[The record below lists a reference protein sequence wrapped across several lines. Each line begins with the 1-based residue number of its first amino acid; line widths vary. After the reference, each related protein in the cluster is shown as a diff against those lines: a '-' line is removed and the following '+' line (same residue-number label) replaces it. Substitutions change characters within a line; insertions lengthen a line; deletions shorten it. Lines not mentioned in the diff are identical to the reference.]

1 MARSFVACVLLVLL
15 HLTLAR
21 GGAIIWKHP
30 PSPSGSTPSPRV
42 APSPS
47 ELITTVAASYVPL
60 LRQGDA
66 FNETVTV
73 PVTERTDTTSPLP
86 AMIAAEDF
94 SIPLALQTCSSLI
107 ADIVLFRQLG
117 RGGNYRIPTRTT
129 FWLFGEAQ
137 TTGPFNRSRAL
148 AERVFTQPSEGQYD
162 PPGSTGGTTTDHG
175 NGFYY
180 HVERLRFVLGNLT
193 LRSNMTYWLAL
204 LVSIDRAY
212 NATDFS
218 QNTVRWAVSETTD
231 GSSSRPYRVV
241 DWHHNTFRDVP
252 ALVNWTNA
260 SIAEAAILPSMT
272 ALGVHN
278 SRTRQLALDLYATEC
293 NNVTRLPASLGL
305 LATLPLRDASQS
317 PPPPSP
323 SPSHE
328 VVAVITPSGLNENSP
343 TSAPEPIPSP
353 PSSPSSLETSWPS
366 PPPSLA
372 PTPSSTPP
380 TLNPSSSSS
389 SPVSPPLP
397 PPTHVPTWTSPP
409 PPSPSP
415 ATTGSGSPAVLTL
428 PAPSAH
434 NENVSVTQPAPRSTA
449 VDTRTWIYVAVSA
462 LVLLVL
468 LVGVFVIAV
477 RRYTG
482 NRKYTSLSHGDYIKE
497 SQGDPPSNEEEE
509 LAEAGGPQLPRF
521 TDAPSSLL
529 ADDSGDA
536 AHIRLDD
543 DGPDEPPRVPATR
556 KEAKDKQSMLLMQE
570 VSLDNKNRK

>member
-323 SPSHE
+323 SP
-328 VVAVITPSGLNENSP
+328 
-343 TSAPEPIPSP
+343 
-353 PSSPSSLETSWPS
+353 
-366 PPPSLA
+366 
-372 PTPSSTPP
+372 
-380 TLNPSSSSS
+380 
-389 SPVSPPLP
+389 
-397 PPTHVPTWTSPP
+397 
-409 PPSPSP
+409 